1 MIEMKIAGVAFDF
14 HSKSPLVILK
24 DANELRSLPIAV
36 GGFEM
41 NAIVMVLENMHFP
54 RPLTHDLLQD
64 VMEATDVNLEKVVI
78 TELKEGTF
86 FAKLVVRQGN
96 HLKEIDARPSD
107 SIALALRFKAPI
119 FATEEV
125 IANASMPADPG
136 KEEVEAQEFHNFVTK
151 LKPDD
156 FNKFIKG
163 S

>member
-1 MIEMKIAGVAFDF
+1 MIEMKISGVAFDF
-14 HSKSPLVILK
+14 HSRSPLVILK
-24 DANELRSLPIAV
+24 DANELRTLPIAV

-54 RPLTHDLLQD
+54 RPLTHDLMHSIMGAVD
-64 VMEATDVNLEKVVI
+64 IHLEKVVI

-86 FAKLVVRQGN
+86 YAKLHLRQGN

-125 IANASMPADPG
+125 MANASLPADPG
-136 KEEVEAQEFHNFVTK
+136 KEEAESKAFHDFVSQ